1 MEYIEPKPVPVDP
14 KRKQKKIIL
23 VSAISLVAA
32 TAVALT
38 YYFTISKIFLDY
50 DNIDLFT
57 YSYQYDKNDVGVRID
72 SVKDD
77 AILPAHFRIPNKLND
92 KPVVEI
98 ADEVFKDRTELE
110 SVTFPAS
117 LTTIGDEC
125 FYGCENLSSF
135 NVPENIQSI
144 GTQAFENT
152 LWLEN
157 QEDGEVAVG
166 NMLYTYKGEM
176 DFPAKVVAGEDNTS
190 GNGTVVDLSKY
201 VNMSSGVFKNQKNL
215 VYAEIPS
222 NFTEIYDST
231 FQDCEQLSEVKLHDG
246 LTKID
251 DYAFSGCASLENIE
265 IPTSVNH
272 IGSNAFSYSA
282 IKGEITLNSGLDYV
296 GSNAFEYCRNI
307 TKVNI
312 PEGFK
317 YISDYLFNGCEN
329 LAEVKFDN
337 SEYSADSKVDYIGM
351 NAFNGTKIKTLEVPF
366 NVTSIK
372 QGAFANCPELE
383 SIYVYD
389 NLNGTEKNSYVS
401 AYTSEDGE
409 VVEAGWQT
417 GGSYQGIVNFE
428 AGTFTNSPKF
438 NSIILMNETKKTI
451 SNLNEVSI
459 PVTLQSLGGSNS
471 ESKLFTGTSIETI
484 NLSKNIDKIA
494 KEEYKN
500 TINNNYSLK
509 TLPPSIFENALKLKN
524 VNFGNSNI
532 ETIGRNAFTNCEALT
547 SITLSN
553 TVRSVETGAFA
564 DCHNLANVQLSNN
577 SKTITERMFANCTS
591 LTSIV
596 LPDSFLTI
604 NKYGFIGCSNLNNI
618 TLSKNLTDIGEGAFS
633 GCTSLQN
640 VIIPNT
646 CKALATQIFK
656 DCTSLTSV
664 TLSTHSNAN
673 SVTANM
679 FEGTTS
685 LKEIVLPKNIRSI
698 ASKAFANSGLKN
710 ITLEYAGVVTLGAN
724 AFENV
729 NLEAIY
735 VPEEFVDSYKANAS
749 WAQYSSIINKI

>member
-14 KRKQKKIIL
+14 KRKQKKIIFAS
-23 VSAISLVAA
+23 VISIVAA
-32 TAVALT
+32 TAIALT
-38 YYFTISKIFLDY
+38 YYFTINNIFLDY
-50 DNIDLFT
+50 DNIELFT
-57 YSYQYDKNDVGVRID
+57 YSYQYDKDDVGVRID
-72 SVKDD
+72 SIKDD
-77 AILPAHFRIPNKLND
+77 AVLPAHFRIPNKLND

-110 SVTFPAS
+110 SVTFPSS
-117 LTTIGDEC
+117 LKIIGNEC

-166 NMLYTYKGEM
+166 DMLYTYKGEM
-176 DFPAKVVAGEDNTS
+176 EAPAKVIAGGDSST

-215 VYAEIPS
+215 VSVEIPS
-222 NFTEIYDST
+222 NFSEIYDST
-231 FQDCEQLSEVKLHDG
+231 FQDCEQLREVKLHDG

-251 DYAFSGCASLENIE
+251 DYAFSGCSSLENIE

-296 GSNAFEYCRNI
+296 GSNAFEYCRNL

-329 LAEVKFDN
+329 LSEVIFDN
-337 SEYSADSKVDYIGM
+337 SEYSEESKVDYIGM
-351 NAFNGTKIKTLEVPF
+351 SAFNGTKIKSIEIPF

-372 QGAFANCPELE
+372 QGAFANCPELV

-389 NLNGTEKNSYVS
+389 NLEGTEKNSYIS
-401 AYTSEDGE
+401 AYTNDDGE
-409 VVEAGWQT
+409 VTEAGWQK

-428 AGTFTNSPKF
+428 VGTFTNSTKF
-438 NSIILMNETKKTI
+438 NSIILIDKEKKVI
-451 SNLNEVSI
+451 SNANEVSI

-471 ESKLFTGTSIETI
+471 ESKLFSGTSIETV
-484 NLSKNIDKIA
+484 NLSKNLDKIA

-500 TINNNYSLK
+500 TIINNYSLK
-509 TLPPSIFENALKLKN
+509 TLPPSIFENASKLKN
-524 VNFGNSNI
+524 VNFNGSTI
-532 ETIGRNAFTNCEALT
+532 ETIGRNAFANCESLT
-547 SITLSN
+547 SIALCDSI
-553 TVRSVETGAFA
+553 RSVETGAFE
-564 DCHNLANVQLSNN
+564 DCHNLVNVKLSNN

-591 LTSIV
+591 LTNIE

-604 NKYGFIGCSNLNNI
+604 NKFAFIGCTNLSNI
-618 TLSKNLTDIGEGAFS
+618 VLSKNITDIGEGAFL
-633 GCTSLQN
+633 GCSSLTKFA
-640 VIIPNT
+640 IPDT

-656 DCTSLTSV
+656 DCVSLESV
-664 TLSTHSNAN
+664 TLSTNKN
-673 SVTANM
+673 VNTVTANM
-679 FEGTTS
+679 FEGTTL
-685 LKEIVLPKNIRSI
+685 LKAITLPKNVKTI
-698 ASKAFANSGLKN
+698 ASKAFANSGLKT
-710 ITLEYAGVVTLGAN
+710 ITLEYEGVVSLAAD
-724 AFENV
+724 AFEND

-735 VPEEFVDSYKANAS
+735 VPEKFVDLYKNNVS
-749 WAQYSSIINKI
+749 WAQYSSLIQNI

>member
-50 DNIDLFT
+50 GNIDLFT

-77 AILPAHFRIPNKLND
+77 AVLPAHFRIPNKLND

-215 VYAEIPS
+215 TYAEIPS
-222 NFTEIYDST
+222 NFSEIYDST

-251 DYAFSGCASLENIE
+251 DYAFSGCASLENID

-282 IKGEITLNSGLDYV
+282 INGEITLNSDLDYV

-329 LAEVKFDN
+329 LTEVKCDN

-417 GGSYQGIVNFE
+417 GGSYQGIVNF
-428 AGTFTNSPKF
+428 
-438 NSIILMNETKKTI
+438 
-451 SNLNEVSI
+451 
-459 PVTLQSLGGSNS
+459 
-471 ESKLFTGTSIETI
+471 
-484 NLSKNIDKIA
+484 
-494 KEEYKN
+494 
-500 TINNNYSLK
+500 
-509 TLPPSIFENALKLKN
+509 
-524 VNFGNSNI
+524 
-532 ETIGRNAFTNCEALT
+532 
-547 SITLSN
+547 
-553 TVRSVETGAFA
+553 
-564 DCHNLANVQLSNN
+564 
-577 SKTITERMFANCTS
+577 
-591 LTSIV
+591 
-596 LPDSFLTI
+596 
-604 NKYGFIGCSNLNNI
+604 
-618 TLSKNLTDIGEGAFS
+618 
-633 GCTSLQN
+633 
-640 VIIPNT
+640 
-646 CKALATQIFK
+646 
-656 DCTSLTSV
+656 
-664 TLSTHSNAN
+664 
-673 SVTANM
+673 
-679 FEGTTS
+679 
-685 LKEIVLPKNIRSI
+685 
-698 ASKAFANSGLKN
+698 
-710 ITLEYAGVVTLGAN
+710 
-724 AFENV
+724 
-729 NLEAIY
+729 
-735 VPEEFVDSYKANAS
+735 
-749 WAQYSSIINKI
+749 